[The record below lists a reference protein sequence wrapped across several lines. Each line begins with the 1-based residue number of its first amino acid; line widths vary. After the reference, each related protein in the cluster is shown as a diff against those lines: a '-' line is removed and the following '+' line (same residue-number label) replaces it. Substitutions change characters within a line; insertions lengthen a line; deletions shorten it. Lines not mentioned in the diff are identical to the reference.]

1 MDEVPEDILKAIF
14 DQIRWMVLG
23 LSKEMER
30 NVQLTVA

>member
-1 MDEVPEDILKAIF
+1 MDEAPEDILKAIF

-23 LSKEMER
+23 LSREMKR